1 MGRGRPPNSLY
12 NPSRE
17 YSRRVLF
24 YLKGDEDVAKKKS
37 AKKTDEQKKSTITA
51 SHLMLYIILGVYIV
65 VALSGLILIGLCI
78 SNQQYEYIAQVF
90 ISEISMVSG
99 CSGVSVGFYANK
111 AKRENELQISNAKY
125 KMRLD
130 LAKEIY
136 NSNGVTLDDK
146 SVQLLRMIMSDKDIQ
161 IDEEIKVP
169 PTEYLN
175 VVSGGDATGLVQ
187 GYNSNGIDSEGVG

>member
-1 MGRGRPPNSLY
+1 M
-12 NPSRE
+12 
-17 YSRRVLF
+17 
-24 YLKGDEDVAKKKS
+24 AKKKVN
-37 AKKTDEQKKSTITA
+37 KKTDEQKKSAITA
-51 SHLMLYIILGVYIV
+51 SHLMLYIILGVYII

-99 CSGVSVGFYANK
+99 CSGVAVGFYANK

-146 SVQLLRMIMSDKDIQ
+146 SIQLLRMIISDKDIQ

-169 PTEYLN
+169 QADYPN
-175 VVSGGDATGLVQ
+175 AVSGADVAGVIT
-187 GYNSNGIDSEGVG
+187 GYNNNGMDEGVG